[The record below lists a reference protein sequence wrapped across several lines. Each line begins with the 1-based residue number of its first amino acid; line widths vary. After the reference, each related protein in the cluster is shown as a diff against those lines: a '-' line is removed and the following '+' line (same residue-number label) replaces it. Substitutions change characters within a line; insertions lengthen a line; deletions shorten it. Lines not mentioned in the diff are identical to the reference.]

1 MDRVNLAHLVCGSE
15 GTLCTIVGAE
25 VKLVPTPKAKGLA
38 IMGFESVD
46 ASLAALDAML
56 ATQPAAVE
64 MIDDVIIDIARGNRE
79 YVKYV
84 ELMPRPEGVALGA
97 VMYVE
102 YFGQTLAEVEAK
114 LSALRE
120 RLPNQPME
128 QYTDAKRMAEAWRL
142 RKAGEPL
149 LHGVKGLRRPLG
161 FVEDTAVDPAKL
173 PGFIREFKA
182 ILAGHGTH
190 ASFYA
195 HASVGCLH
203 IRPDACAH

>member
-1 MDRVNLAHLVCGSE
+1 
-15 GTLCTIVGAE
+15 
-25 VKLVPTPKAKGLA
+25 
-38 IMGFESVD
+38 MGFESVD

-56 ATQPAAVE
+56 ATGPAAVE

-79 YVKYV
+79 YAKYV

-102 YFGQTLAEVEAK
+102 YFGQSLAEVEGK

-149 LHGVKGLRRPLG
+149 LHGVKGLRRPL
-161 FVEDTAVDPAKL
+161 DL
-173 PGFIREFKA
+173 
-182 ILAGHGTH
+182 
-190 ASFYA
+190 
-195 HASVGCLH
+195 
-203 IRPDACAH
+203 